1 MAWLRNPLAGSAA
14 KASAHLVIGRNGR
27 IVQMVAFNRRAWH
40 AGICRWGDIEGLNAY
55 AIGIELDNA
64 GRLQRRGDG
73 AWVHPAS
80 GRVLP
85 ASEVI
90 EAQHKAEA
98 RPAGWHAYTKAQ
110 LRAAAAAARALHDR
124 YGFIDVLSHDD
135 IAPGRKVD
143 PGPAFPMASRIG
155 AKIPAGVV
163 LNGTEA
169 GLIRWRADACLVC
182 GRNPS

>member
-1 MAWLRNPLAGSAA
+1 M
-14 KASAHLVIGRNGR
+14 
-27 IVQMVAFNRRAWH
+27 
-40 AGICRWGDIEGLNAY
+40 
-55 AIGIELDNA
+55 
-64 GRLQRRGDG
+64 
-73 AWVHPAS
+73 HPVS

-90 EAQHKAEA
+90 EAQHKAET
-98 RPAGWHAYTKAQ
+98 RPVGWHAFPEAQ

-124 YGFIDVLSHDD
+124 YGFIDILGYDD

-163 LNGTEA
+163 RNGTDA
-169 GLIRWRADACLVC
+169 GLIRRRADACLVC